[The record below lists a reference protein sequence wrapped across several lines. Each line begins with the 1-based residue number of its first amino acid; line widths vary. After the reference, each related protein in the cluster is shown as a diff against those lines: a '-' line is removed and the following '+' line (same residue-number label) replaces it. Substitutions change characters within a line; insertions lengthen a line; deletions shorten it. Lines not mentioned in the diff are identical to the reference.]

1 MPDPASIPPDV
12 LARLAAAL
20 ADRYRFERELGQ
32 GGMSTV
38 YLAEDLKHHRKVAVK
53 VLRPE
58 LAASMGAERF
68 LREIQIAAQ
77 LQHPHILPLLDSGEA
92 RSGDGAA
99 PALLYYV
106 MPYVDGESLRS
117 RLEREGELPIPEAV
131 RILTEATDA
140 LAYAHSRG
148 LVHRDIKPDNI
159 LLSGRHA
166 LVTDFGVA
174 KAVSEATG
182 QLRITTAG
190 LTLGTPAY
198 MAPEQAV
205 GEPNLDQRV
214 DIYALGAMGYELL
227 TGKIPF
233 TGKTAQQVLAA
244 HVTQPPVPVEQHRAA
259 VPPELSAVIM
269 KCLAKDPADRW
280 QSGEQ
285 LLTQLE
291 PLAASIGGR
300 TPASVRAW
308 PLSAAGGRRAMWLL
322 LGAATALLIVLALAL
337 THRPPRGLV
346 LGKRTT
352 VTLEPGLDI
361 VPTVSPDGRLVAYV
375 RAVKGERGLFVSQV
389 EGGSPV
395 AVATGTTLA
404 PAAWAPDGGRLLFGS
419 QRGLEVVP
427 ALGGTPRLVVA
438 ATPTLRWGAW
448 SPRGDQIAYASA
460 DTLYLQD
467 LSDGQRKMILVGR
480 EPHSPAWSPDGEWI
494 AYVEGNIQWVTAAN
508 IAPSSIWL
516 VRTKGGTPIRLTNE
530 QPLHTSPVWLDN
542 KRLLF
547 VSNRDGG
554 RDVYLLTRSGGS
566 RAASPEPV
574 RVTTGLNPHT
584 ISLSADGR
592 RLVYAVHSET
602 ANLRAFPLRGDH
614 VVSLASGRPIT
625 SGAQVIEGSGV
636 SPDGKWIAFDSDRN
650 GSQDIFRMPID
661 GSSAPEVLTSSTA
674 DEFQPTYSPDG
685 RHIAFHLIR
694 TGTRRD
700 MYIMPSEGGPP
711 EPIQVTTENNYAPR
725 WSPDG
730 RSLSFLCGF
739 PDGTPKAC
747 MVRRTEMG
755 AWLPVEIGPVVNL
768 PSGGDWAADGSAYSI
783 TQGPNVLLQVPGGG
797 APRLLGSLPEGYDAH
812 YTRRSADGRTMYV
825 SGLNREGVFGIWA
838 LPMSGGTARQVVAS
852 DGPSDQTFR
861 HSFDVHGDTAYVSV
875 ADRQSDVF
883 AVELDQK

>member
-1 MPDPASIPPDV
+1 MF
-12 LARLAAAL
+12 ARLSTAL
-20 ADRYRFERELGQ
+20 ADRYRHERELGQ
-32 GGMSTV
+32 GGMAIV

-68 LREIQIAAQ
+68 LREIEIAAQ
-77 LQHPHILPLLDSGEA
+77 LQHPHILPLLDSGEVRA
-92 RSGDGAA
+92 SDGAG
-99 PALLYYV
+99 PPLLYYV
-106 MPYVDGESLRS
+106 MPFVDGESLRS
-117 RLEREGELPIPEAV
+117 RLEREGRLPISDAV
-131 RILTEATDA
+131 RILTETTDA

-174 KAVSEATG
+174 KAVSEAAG

-227 TGKIPF
+227 TGEIPF

-244 HVTQPPVPVEQHRAA
+244 HVTQRPVPVEQRRAE
-259 VPPELSAVIM
+259 VPAELSAVIM
-269 KCLAKDPADRW
+269 KCLEKEPSDRW

-285 LLTQLE
+285 LLTYFE
-291 PLAASIGGR
+291 PLASTAGR
-300 TPASVRAW
+300 TPAAVLPW
-308 PLSAAGGRRAMWLL
+308 PVSAAGRRRTLWILA
-322 LGAATALLIVLALAL
+322 GAAAALLVVVALAL
-337 THRPPRGLV
+337 TQRQRVLV

-375 RAVKGERGLFVSQV
+375 RAVKGERRLFVSQV

-395 AVATGTTLA
+395 VVATGTTLA

-448 SPRGDQIAYASA
+448 SPRGEQITYTSA

-467 LSDGQRKMILVGR
+467 LSDGQRRMLVVGR

-494 AYVEGNIQWVTAAN
+494 AYVEGNMQWVTAAN

-516 VRTKGGTPIRLTNE
+516 VRASGGTPIRLTND
-530 QPLHTSPVWLDN
+530 QPLHTSPVWLDS
-542 KRLLF
+542 KRLMLI
-547 VSNRDGG
+547 SNRDGG
-554 RDVYLLTRSGGS
+554 RDVYLLMRPGS
-566 RAASPEPV
+566 RAAPLEPV

-592 RLVYAVHSET
+592 RLVYAVYSET
-602 ANLRAFPLRGDH
+602 ANLHAFPLRSGP
-614 VVSLASGRPIT
+614 VVSLVNGRPIT
-625 SGAQVIEGSGV
+625 SGAQVIEGVGV

-650 GSQDIFRMPID
+650 GNQDIFRMPID
-661 GSSAPEVLTSSTA
+661 GSSAPEVLASSPA
-674 DEFQPTYSPDG
+674 DEFRPAYSPDG

-700 MYIMPSEGGPP
+700 MYLMQPEGGPP
-711 EPIQVTTENNYAPR
+711 ELIQVTTENNFAPR

-730 RSLSFLCGF
+730 RSLSFFCVF
-739 PDGTPKAC
+739 PDGTTKSC
-747 MVRRTEMG
+747 MVRRSEAG
-755 AWLPVEIGPVVNL
+755 AWLPVEIGPVVNF
-768 PSGGDWAADGSAYSI
+768 PSGGEWSADGSVYSI
-783 TQGPNVLLQVPGGG
+783 TQGPKVLLQPPGGG
-797 APRLLGSLPEGYDAH
+797 RPRLLGSVPAGYDAH

-825 SGLNREGVFGIWA
+825 SGLNREGVFGMWA
-838 LPMSGGTARQVVAS
+838 LPMNGGTARQVLSS

-875 ADRQSDVF
+875 ADRQSDVY
-883 AVELDQK
+883 AVELTPR